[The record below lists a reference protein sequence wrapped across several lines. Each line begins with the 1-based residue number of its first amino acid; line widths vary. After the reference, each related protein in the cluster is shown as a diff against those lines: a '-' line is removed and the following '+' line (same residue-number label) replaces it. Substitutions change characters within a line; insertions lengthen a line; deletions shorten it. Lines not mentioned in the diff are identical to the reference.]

1 MLSPPFIATSIF
13 SVEFIITLHAIYWNL
28 YPIDGRDLPLLVVP
42 LFKLEYQ
49 PWV

>member
-1 MLSPPFIATSIF
+1 MTP
-13 SVEFIITLHAIYWNL
+13 H
-28 YPIDGRDLPLLVVP
+28 DGEHTQADHRGSTGPKESNALESDLPLLVVP